1 MPSLP
6 LPLHAGCG
14 QRAARR
20 GAATVLSTL
29 VPTARDVF
37 RLIAGLQ
44 LDAEAAAGSA
54 AANKNNS
61 SSNNNNHSSSSGGV
75 GFPAL
80 LRLARERFVLNS
92 EAALKSIL
100 AEFRDHELVRLR
112 PGPDGADV
120 MFIPFEPDAL
130 QETLAE
136 LDAAEAAARGA

>member
-1 MPSLP
+1 M
-6 LPLHAGCG
+6 
-14 QRAARR
+14 
-20 GAATVLSTL
+20 
-29 VPTARDVF
+29 PTARDVF